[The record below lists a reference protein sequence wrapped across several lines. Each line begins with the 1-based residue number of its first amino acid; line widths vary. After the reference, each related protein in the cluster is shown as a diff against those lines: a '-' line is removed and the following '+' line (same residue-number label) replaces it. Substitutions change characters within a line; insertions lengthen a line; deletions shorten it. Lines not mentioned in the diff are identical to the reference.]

1 MDINGCAEAHRES
14 DFCVSDK
21 RPYAKSNYNE
31 RRRRSIL
38 GRLTACAS
46 PSLGQCQLKK
56 LDNEDSS
63 SSIKT
68 KTPGGCRGL
77 RHKELQNE
85 YLNYTVHTDP
95 NKI

>member
-38 GRLTACAS
+38 DRLTAYAS
-46 PSLGQCQLKK
+46 PSLGQYLLKK
-56 LDNEDSS
+56 LDNGDSS
-63 SSIKT
+63 SSVKQRLPEVVGVFVIRSYKVNT
-68 KTPGGCRGL
+68 L
-77 RHKELQNE
+77 IIN
-85 YLNYTVHTDP
+85 
-95 NKI
+95 